1 MAGVET
7 IRNFLEKLHNVYY
20 SAPWLVAVTVA
31 AILML
36 AAVPGSAAGLKGP
49 VFRNV
54 STSTAPS
61 TISLTEI
68 ALRATEV
75 SDFLRDSAGTEVGSA
90 EIESIRQLLP
100 RFSRDIDTQYR
111 QTMLILQGYSTLSG
125 LQLQQQLW
133 EQKQLRA
140 KDWLQVLT
148 IRAKQLDNVLGNLA
162 GLQKTWAKTL
172 EVGRASNAP
181 EAILRQI
188 ETTTTTIAAAR
199 APLQQ
204 QRSTLLDMQINLA
217 RNLVVCGNALQA
229 IARVQQSVV
238 KSTFLQDSP
247 PLWNARQW
255 VHTGETLVAYSREF
269 ANTIIATFD
278 QYFSVSRLIL
288 SALLFAVVFTLFLY
302 AHRRY
307 RQWETTDKFRTFA
320 SDVFEHP
327 FCASLTLTLL
337 LLTSPIS
344 EVPYHSKA
352 LLQAISVVP
361 MILLVRSTVDVR
373 TFSGL
378 RTLGI
383 LFAIDTVRQAFS
395 GVKSVDQA
403 ILVSESIIAIAAIGL
418 IMTRN
423 GWSGSPSIEVHPLWH
438 KLGRLILPVL
448 LLYFAVSLVAAGT
461 GYMNLARLLAPSVL
475 VVGYLGLALYASV
488 RVASGLI
495 GLFLHM
501 WPLKNLRIVQNCWDL
516 LEKRLYHLLIWVA
529 IFAWIL
535 RFLDYVGMLK
545 PSISFVKEILGVK
558 FEHGSIAISVGDA
571 LIFPFTVWIAYLL
584 SAFLRFVL
592 KEEVHPRLHVAPGVS
607 YATLGLLHYFIILLG
622 LFVGFGLMGFDLTRV
637 SVLAGALGVGI
648 GFGLQSIV
656 NNLVSGLILF
666 FERPVSAGDKIEV
679 GALLGEVRKIGMR
692 SSTVRTMQGADIIV
706 PNSQLITEK
715 VTNWTHSDQRWR
727 IDLPLGVNY
736 GAEPKKVMRLLEELA
751 SAHTDILRDPSP
763 QCLFLG
769 YGDSSIN
776 FELRAWTDKFDVW
789 PRVRSDLAAA
799 IYDAVIEAGMT
810 FPFPQH
816 DVHLVRDSGT
826 GSAGGT
832 VSGSD
837 DKEGLEMKT

>member
-1 MAGVET
+1 M
-7 IRNFLEKLHNVYY
+7 
-20 SAPWLVAVTVA
+20 TVA
-31 AILML
+31 AVLMF
-36 AAVPGSAAGLKGP
+36 AAVPGSTAELKGP

-61 TISLTEI
+61 TISLPEI

-75 SDFLRDSAGTEVGSA
+75 SDFLRESAGTEVGTA

-100 RFSRDIDTQYR
+100 RFSREIDTQYR

-125 LQLQQQLW
+125 LQPQQQLW
-133 EQKQLRA
+133 QQKQLHA
-140 KDWLQVLT
+140 KGWMKALT
-148 IRAKQLDNVLGNLA
+148 IRAKQLDNILGNLA
-162 GLQKTWAKTL
+162 GLQKTWDKTL
-172 EVGRASNAP
+172 EVGRASDAP

-188 ETTTTTIAAAR
+188 ETTLTTIAAAR
-199 APLQQ
+199 TPLQH
-204 QRSTLLDMQINLA
+204 QRSTLLDLQINLA
-217 RNLVVCGNALQA
+217 RDLVVCGNALQA
-229 IARVQQSVV
+229 IARAQQSVV

-247 PLWNARQW
+247 PIWNARQW

-269 ANTIIATFD
+269 ANTIIATFY
-278 QYFSVSRLIL
+278 QYFSFSRMIR
-288 SALLFAVVFTLFLY
+288 SALLFAVVFTLFLFT
-302 AHRRY
+302 HQRY

-320 SDVFEHP
+320 LDVFEHP
-327 FCASLTLTLL
+327 YCASLTLTLL
-337 LLTSPIS
+337 VLTSPIS

-361 MILLVRSTVDVR
+361 MILLVRSTVDAR
-373 TFSGL
+373 IFSWL

-403 ILVSESIIAIAAIGL
+403 VLVSESIIAIAAIGL
-418 IMTRN
+418 IMTRYGQN
-423 GWSGSPSIEVHPLWH
+423 GLTSIEFHPLRN
-438 KLGRLILPVL
+438 KLARLILPVL
-448 LLYFAVSLVAAGT
+448 LLYFAVSLVAAGI

-475 VVGYLGLALYASV
+475 VVGYLGLALYATV

-495 GLFLHM
+495 GLFLRV
-501 WPLKNLRIVQNCWDL
+501 WPLKNLRMVQNCWEV
-516 LEKRLYHLLIWVA
+516 LEKRLYRLLIWVA

-535 RFLDYVGMLK
+535 RFLDYMGILK

-558 FEHGSIAISVGDA
+558 FARGSIAISVGDA
-571 LIFPFTVWIAYLL
+571 LVLPFTLWLAFIL

-592 KEEVHPRLHVAPGVS
+592 KEEVHPRLHVAPGLS
-607 YATLGLLHYFIILLG
+607 YATLGLLHYFIIVLG

-666 FERPVSAGDKIEV
+666 FERPVNAGDKIEV
-679 GALLGEVRKIGMR
+679 GTLLGEVRKIGMR

-715 VTNWTHSDQRWR
+715 VTNWTLSDQKLR

-751 SAHTDILRDPSP
+751 SAHPDILSNPPP

-776 FELRAWTDKFDVW
+776 FELRAWTDKFDDW
-789 PRVRSDLAAA
+789 PRVKSDLTVS
-799 IYDAVIEAGMT
+799 IYDAVHEAGMT
-810 FPFPQH
+810 FPFNQH
-816 DVHLVRDSGT
+816 DVHLVNDSGT

-832 VSGSD
+832 ASGSG
-837 DKEGLEMKT
+837 DKGDSKQRYNRPEK